1 MTAHASQL
9 WPVNIAL
16 VTAIEANGP
25 LTALLATPGVFNTIV
40 PPNSALP
47 YCVLSF
53 ATELAD
59 NVHGQYGT
67 TASQQIDIWGRNA
80 TELGSSQVL
89 TIWGALYALLH
100 EQPLTVTGFRVV
112 IGTLSL
118 IALTPDQ
125 DGETIHA
132 ISRYQVTSRQT

>member
-9 WPVNIAL
+9 WPLNVAIVA
-16 VTAIEANGP
+16 AIEGDT
-25 LTALLATPGVFNTIV
+25 LTSGLLAMPGVYNTIV

-47 YCVLSF
+47 YVVLGFS
-53 ATELAD
+53 TELAD
-59 NVHGQYGT
+59 NLFGAYGT
-67 TASQQIDIWGRNA
+67 TAGVQVDIWGRNA
-80 TELGSSQVL
+80 AELGNREVL
-89 TIWGALYALLH
+89 VIYDALYRLLH
-100 EQPLTVTGFRVV
+100 EQPLTVTGFRMV

-125 DGETIHA
+125 DGLTVRA